1 MYQNWEGLLENQQN
15 IDKELSES
23 EDTSEV
29 RSKVVSREERDF
41 HSERKN
47 FLYVNKVFEPRTSLE
62 SPGSLQYSY
71 SDLFKMLDFQ
81 TRSNTPQTES
91 ALIQRHL
98 TEGQEDRSK
107 FKTVLGNHS
116 AWLRDV
122 KEKVLYLIYFYIKI
136 SLA

>member
-1 MYQNWEGLLENQQN
+1 MENQQN
-15 IDKELSES
+15 IDNELSES

-29 RSKVVSREERDF
+29 RSKIVSREERDF

-47 FLYVNKVFEPRTSLE
+47 LPYANKVFEPRASLE

-71 SDLFKMLDFQ
+71 SDLFKMLEFQ

-91 ALIQRHL
+91 TLIQRHF
-98 TEGQEDRSK
+98 TEGQEDRSR
-107 FKTVLGNHS
+107 FNTILGNHS

-122 KEKVLYLIYFYIKI
+122 KEKVCYSPSIVKLL
-136 SLA
+136 